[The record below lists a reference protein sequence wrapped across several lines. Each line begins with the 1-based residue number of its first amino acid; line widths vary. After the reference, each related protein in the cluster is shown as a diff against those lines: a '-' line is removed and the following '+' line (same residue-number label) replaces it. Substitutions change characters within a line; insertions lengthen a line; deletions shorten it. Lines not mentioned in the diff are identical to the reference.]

1 MIELYRSA
9 TEIQEFF
16 RQRDWQFC
24 IIGGVAVLRWGHIRA
39 TKDVDVTLL
48 SGFGREELFVD
59 ELLKAFSFRPPGSR
73 DFALRNRV
81 MLLTDRHGIPLD
93 VALGAIPF
101 EERTVQRS
109 SLWEAQPGVFLR
121 TCSAEDLL
129 VHKCFANRAIDWAD
143 VEGILAR
150 QAGKLDLEMVR
161 SELRPLL
168 EMKEDP
174 GILRQLETLIVRNNQ
189 PFTRIVPRKGPSDQL

>member
-16 RQRDWQFC
+16 RQRDWQYC
-24 IIGGVAVLRWGHIRA
+24 IIGGVAVLRWSHIRA
-39 TKDVDVTLL
+39 TKDVDITLL
-48 SGFGREELFVD
+48 AGFGREEMFID

-101 EERTVQRS
+101 EERAVQRS
-109 SLWEAQPGVFLR
+109 SLWEAEANVFLR

-129 VHKCFANRAIDWAD
+129 VHKCFASREIDWFD

-150 QAGKLDLEMVR
+150 QAGKLDLDLVR
-161 SELRPLL
+161 RELRPLA

-174 GILRQLETLIVRNNQ
+174 QIVEKLEALILRHNQ
-189 PFTRIVPRKGPSDQL
+189 PFTRIQPVKRRPDQP

>member
-16 RQRDWQFC
+16 RQRDWQYC
-24 IIGGVAVLRWGHIRA
+24 IIGGVAVLRWSHIRA
-39 TKDVDVTLL
+39 TRDVDVTLL
-48 SGFGREELFVD
+48 TGFGREEIFID
-59 ELLKAFSFRPPGSR
+59 ELLKAFQFRPPGTR

-81 MLLTDRHGIPLD
+81 LLLTDRHGIPMD
-93 VALGAIPF
+93 VAMGAIPF

-109 SLWEAQPGVFLR
+109 SLWEAQAGVFLR

-129 VHKCFANRAIDWAD
+129 IHKCFANRSIDWAD

-150 QAGKLDLEMVR
+150 QAGKLDLDLVR
-161 SELRPLL
+161 RELQPLA

-174 GILRQLETLIVRNNQ
+174 QIVKKLEALILRHSQ
-189 PFTRIVPRKGPSDQL
+189 PFTRIQPDKGSPSQL

>member
-9 TEIQEFF
+9 IEIQEFF
-16 RQRDWQFC
+16 RQRDWQYC

-39 TKDVDVTLL
+39 TVDVDITLL
-48 SGFGREELFVD
+48 TGFGREEIFID
-59 ELLKAFSFRPPGSR
+59 EMLKEFPLRPPGSR
-73 DFALRNRV
+73 DFALQNRV
-81 MLLTDRHGIPLD
+81 MLLTDRHGVSMD

-109 SLWEAQPGVFLR
+109 SLWEAEPDIVLR

-129 VHKCFANRAIDWAD
+129 VHKCFASRSLDWAD

-150 QAGKLDLEMVR
+150 QAGKLDLDLVR
-161 SELRPLL
+161 RELRPLA

-174 GILRQLETLIVRNNQ
+174 QIVEKLEALIVRHKQ
-189 PFTRIVPRKGPSDQL
+189 PFTRIKPAKPRPDQP

>member
-16 RQRDWQFC
+16 RQRDWQYC

-39 TKDVDVTLL
+39 TVDVDFTLL
-48 SGFGREELFVD
+48 AGFGREEIFVD
-59 ELLKAFSFRPPGSR
+59 ELLKAFPFRPPGSR

-81 MLLTDRHGIPLD
+81 MLLTDRHGIPMD

-101 EERTVQRS
+101 EERAVQRS
-109 SLWEAQPGVFLR
+109 SLWEAEPNVFLR

-129 VHKCFANRAIDWAD
+129 VHKCFASRDLDWAD

-150 QAGKLDLEMVR
+150 QTGKLDLDLVR
-161 SELRPLL
+161 RELRPLA
-168 EMKEDP
+168 EMKEAP
-174 GILRQLETLIVRNNQ
+174 QIVEKLEGLILRHNQ
-189 PFTRIVPRKGPSDQL
+189 PFTRIQP

>member
-16 RQRDWQFC
+16 RQRDWQYC
-24 IIGGVAVLRWGHIRA
+24 IIGGVAVLRWSHIRA
-39 TKDVDVTLL
+39 TKDVAITLL
-48 SGFGREELFVD
+48 AGFGREEFIVD
-59 ELLKAFSFRPPGSR
+59 ELLKAFAFRPPGSR

-81 MLLTDRHGIPLD
+81 MLLTDRHGIPID
-93 VALGAIPF
+93 VASGAIPF
-101 EERTVQRS
+101 EERAVQRS
-109 SLWEAQPGVFLR
+109 SVWEAQPNVLLR

-129 VHKCFANRAIDWAD
+129 VHKCFASRSLDWAD

-150 QAGKLDLEMVR
+150 QAGKLDLDLVR
-161 SELRPLL
+161 RELRPLA

-174 GILRQLETLIVRNNQ
+174 QIVEKLEALILRHSQ
-189 PFTRIVPRKGPSDQL
+189 PFTRIQPVKHRPGQP

>member
-16 RQRDWQFC
+16 RQRDWQYC
-24 IIGGVAVLRWGHIRA
+24 IIGGVAVLRWSHIRA
-39 TKDVDVTLL
+39 TKDVDITLL
-48 SGFGREELFVD
+48 AGFGREEIFID

-93 VALGAIPF
+93 VAMGAIPF
-101 EERTVQRS
+101 EERAVHRS
-109 SLWEAQPGVFLR
+109 SLWEAEANVFLR

-129 VHKCFANRAIDWAD
+129 VHKCFASREIDWFD

-150 QAGKLDLEMVR
+150 QAGKLDLDLVR
-161 SELRPLL
+161 RELQPLA

-174 GILRQLETLIVRNNQ
+174 QIVEKLEALILRHSQ
-189 PFTRIVPRKGPSDQL
+189 PFTRIQPAKRRPDQP

>member
-24 IIGGVAVLRWGHIRA
+24 IIGGVAVLRWGQIRA

-48 SGFGREELFVD
+48 AGIGQEEIFVD
-59 ELLKAFSFRPPGSR
+59 ELLKTFSFRPPGSR
-73 DFALRNRV
+73 EFALRNRV
-81 MLLTDRHGIPLD
+81 MLLTDRHGIPMD

-101 EERTVQRS
+101 EERAVQRS
-109 SLWEAQPGVFLR
+109 SLWEAQPNVFLR

-129 VHKCFANRAIDWAD
+129 VHKCFASRELDWAD
-143 VEGILAR
+143 VAGILAR
-150 QAGKLDLEMVR
+150 QAGKLDLDLVR
-161 SELRPLL
+161 RELRLL
-168 EMKEDP
+168 AEMKEDP
-174 GILRQLETLIVRNNQ
+174 QIVEKLEALILRHNQ
-189 PFTRIVPRKGPSDQL
+189 PFTRIQPGKQRPDQP

>member
-16 RQRDWQFC
+16 RQHDWQFC
-24 IIGGVAVLRWGHIRA
+24 IIGGVAVLRWSHIRA

-48 SGFGREELFVD
+48 SGFGREEFFID
-59 ELLKAFSFRPPGSR
+59 ELLKAFVFRSPGSR

-81 MLLTDRHGIPLD
+81 MLLTDRHGIPVD
-93 VALGAIPF
+93 VALGGIPF

-109 SLWEAQPGVFLR
+109 SLWEAQPGVLLR

-129 VHKCFANRAIDWAD
+129 IHKCFANRSIDWAD

-150 QAGKLDLEMVR
+150 QAGKLDLELVR
-161 SELRPLL
+161 RELRPLL
-168 EMKEDP
+168 EMKDDP
-174 GILRQLETLIVRNNQ
+174 QILQKLEALILRNNR
-189 PFTRIVPRKGPSDQL
+189 PFTRIPPRNRDPETS

>member
-9 TEIQEFF
+9 AEIQEFF
-16 RQRDWQFC
+16 RQRAWQYC
-24 IIGGVAVLRWGHIRA
+24 IIGGVAVLRWSHIRA
-39 TKDVDVTLL
+39 TKDVDITLL
-48 SGFGREELFVD
+48 AGFGREEIFID
-59 ELLKAFSFRPPGSR
+59 ELLKAFQFRPPGSR

-81 MLLTDRHGIPLD
+81 MLLTDRHGIPMD

-101 EERTVQRS
+101 EERAVQRS
-109 SLWEAQPGVFLR
+109 SLWEAQPNTFLR

-129 VHKCFANRAIDWAD
+129 VHKCFAGRSLDWAD

-150 QAGKLDLEMVR
+150 QAGKLDLDLVR
-161 SELRPLL
+161 RELWPLA

-174 GILRQLETLIVRNNQ
+174 QIVEKLEALIVRHNQ
-189 PFTRIVPRKGPSDQL
+189 PFTRIQPAKRRPDQP